1 MNPSLN
7 NGQQDNPNPN
17 NVASE
22 TQKDD
27 ANTKMKFFEK
37 IPKTLLTSIA
47 VFTLVL
53 PVLMVMILSFSKNS
67 ISSSTVS
74 TPNPDYQTELN
85 YCKQNY
91 QTQDQDAC
99 IKQMSKGNRTKQY
112 NTKPS
117 IWIFAIPS
125 FLLIIS
131 TSLLLVYAKSKI
143 GFRSSWLILAISYN
157 SLIILAKFLISPSTL
172 YSANI
177 TVTQGFL
184 TPNFDPNSYNGNF
197 FTAASILILYSL
209 AMLLVYSFFRR
220 RFRTKMKNIGIDTYA
235 KKPKIKKSKKLH
247 ALISIVILGS
257 IFGGGIPI
265 FILFAVIGGVGG
277 SAIGYLGYI
286 GSVILLPI
294 LIALIFFISAFQ
306 SSYKQSVETRNV
318 IFMSSFFTLA
328 FLLILSIHIIWVVFL
343 VLISTLW
350 PFNITY
356 YSTK

>member
-1 MNPSLN
+1 MNPSSN
-7 NGQQDNPNPN
+7 NEQQDNPNPN
-17 NVASE
+17 NIASE
-22 TQKDD
+22 IQRDESK
-27 ANTKMKFFEK
+27 TKMKFFEK
-37 IPKTLLTSIA
+37 IPKTLFTSIA

-74 TPNPDYQTELN
+74 TPNPNYQTILD
-85 YCKQNY
+85 YCKENN
-91 QTQDQDAC
+91 QTQDQDTC
-99 IKQMSKGNRTKQY
+99 IKQMSKNNSIKQY

-143 GFRSSWLILAISYN
+143 GFKSSWLILAISYN
-157 SLIILAKFLISPSTL
+157 SLIILVKFLISPSTL

-184 TPNFDPNSYNGNF
+184 TLNFDPSSSISNF
-197 FTAASILILYSL
+197 FTAVSILILYSL
-209 AMLLVYSFFRR
+209 VMLWVYSFFRR
-220 RFRTKMKNIGIDTYA
+220 RFRAKMKNIGIDMNA
-235 KKPKIKKSKKLH
+235 EKQKIKKSKKLRT
-247 ALISIVILGS
+247 LILIVILGS
-257 IFGGGIPI
+257 IVGAGIPI

-294 LIALIFFISAFQ
+294 LLALIFFICAFQ
-306 SSYKQSVETRNV
+306 SSYKQSIETRNV

-356 YSTK
+356 YSSK

>member
-1 MNPSLN
+1 MNPSSN
-7 NGQQDNPNPN
+7 NEQQDNPNPN
-17 NVASE
+17 NIASE
-22 TQKDD
+22 IQRDESK
-27 ANTKMKFFEK
+27 TKMKFFEK
-37 IPKTLLTSIA
+37 IPKTLFTSIA

-74 TPNPDYQTELN
+74 TPNPNYQTILDY
-85 YCKQNY
+85 YCKENN
-91 QTQDQDAC
+91 QTQDQDTC
-99 IKQMSKGNRTKQY
+99 IKQVSKNKSIKQY

-143 GFRSSWLILAISYN
+143 GFKSSWLILAISYN
-157 SLIILAKFLISPSTL
+157 SLIILVKFLISPSTL
-172 YSANI
+172 YSSNI
-177 TVTQGFL
+177 TVTQGLFL
-184 TPNFDPNSYNGNF
+184 TLNFDPSSSISNF
-197 FTAASILILYSL
+197 FTAVPILILYSL
-209 AMLLVYSFFRR
+209 VMLWVYSFFRR
-220 RFRTKMKNIGIDTYA
+220 RFRAKMKNIGIDMNA
-235 KKPKIKKSKKLH
+235 ENQRIKKSKKLRT
-247 ALISIVILGS
+247 LILIVILGS
-257 IFGGGIPI
+257 IVGAGIPI
-265 FILFAVIGGVGG
+265 IGIGS

-294 LIALIFFISAFQ
+294 LLALIFFICAFQ

-318 IFMSSFFTLA
+318 IFITSFFTLA

-356 YSTK
+356 YSSK